1 MVVAAVA
8 AVYSN
13 MHYDYLYSMLMD
25 AKISL
30 ARLIYLSFGEKKL
43 MLPSFLH
50 VGTSIPE
57 KNRSFW

>member
-8 AVYSN
+8 AVYSS

-30 ARLIYLSFGEKKL
+30 ACLIYLSFGEKKTDVAIVFTCRYL
-43 MLPSFLH
+43 DS
-50 VGTSIPE
+50 
-57 KNRSFW
+57 